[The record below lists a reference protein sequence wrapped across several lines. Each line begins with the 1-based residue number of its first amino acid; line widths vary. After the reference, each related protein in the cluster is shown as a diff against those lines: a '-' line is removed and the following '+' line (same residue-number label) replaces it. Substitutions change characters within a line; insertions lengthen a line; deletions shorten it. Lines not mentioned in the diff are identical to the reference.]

1 MRLKKKMKSTS
12 SKYSHCTY
20 GYIGISVDSDSLEA
34 IEEVQVDKYALFDIK
49 RLTKANSF
57 MILDE
62 VFYIAKKDYA
72 GKASPRLYH
81 VYRVSD
87 KRYICPSTK
96 SKEETIAMVI
106 KKY

>member
-1 MRLKKKMKSTS
+1 MILKKKMKSTS
-12 SKYSHCTY
+12 KYEGTTY
-20 GYIGISVDSDSLEA
+20 GMIGISVDSDSLEA
-34 IEEVQVDKYALFDIK
+34 IEEVQTDKYALFDIK

-62 VFYIAKKDYA
+62 VFYIAKKDPS
-72 GKASPRLYH
+72 GKPSPRLYH
-81 VYRVSD
+81 VYRMSD
-87 KRYICPSTK
+87 KMYVCPSTK